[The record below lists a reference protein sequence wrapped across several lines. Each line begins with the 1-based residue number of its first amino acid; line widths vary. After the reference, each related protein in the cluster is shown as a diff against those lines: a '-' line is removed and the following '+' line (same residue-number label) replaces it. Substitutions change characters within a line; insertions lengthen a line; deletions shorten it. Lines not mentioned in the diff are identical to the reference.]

1 MIGTFALYADAIFQ
15 RKQRPIMIWIK
26 TEKAK
31 AGAQKNIGRELTTP
45 FFISRINKEKEQRWL
60 NVQILKVKK

>member
-1 MIGTFALYADAIFQ
+1 
-15 RKQRPIMIWIK
+15 MIWIK